1 MRYQTPSSFDTWNI
15 RKSLTDVMGLTVKDI
30 SGAHIERCKEIAASI
45 FKLNLKQESPTS
57 WLFQIVSAEFDIDM
71 DLVINRN
78 QHGEVLLITLRRVPK
93 CGGTTM
99 KLLNIPL
106 LSQDSLDALKSTILE
121 QNSDFK
127 SRVLAL
133 LYKPIDKPKPS
144 QSGQLE
150 LNLA

>member
-1 MRYQTPSSFDTWNI
+1 
-15 RKSLTDVMGLTVKDI
+15 
-30 SGAHIERCKEIAASI
+30 
-45 FKLNLKQESPTS
+45 
-57 WLFQIVSAEFDIDM
+57 
-71 DLVINRN
+71 
-78 QHGEVLLITLRRVPK
+78 
-93 CGGTTM
+93 GGTTM